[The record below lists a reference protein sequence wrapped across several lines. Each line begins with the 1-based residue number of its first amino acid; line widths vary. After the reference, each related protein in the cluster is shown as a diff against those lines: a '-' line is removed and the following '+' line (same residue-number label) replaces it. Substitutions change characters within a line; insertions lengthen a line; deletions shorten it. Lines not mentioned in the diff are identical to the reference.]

1 MTLKQQFEALCNEYV
16 NALKKIL
23 DCDNHYWIADDIGGV
38 LCLNKDCYFLCL
50 NDVRYIVDNEIKLE
64 EVDAW
69 YEYNTIL
76 GMISSDISTINL
88 ESWHK
93 GCPRRSEEE
102 IKELEELHKKTLD
115 ARKILEN
122 EIKMF
127 K

>member
-38 LCLNKDCYFLCL
+38 LCLNEDCYFLSL

-69 YEYNTIL
+69 YEYNTRL
-76 GMISSDISTINL
+76 GMISSDIPTINL

-93 GCPRRSEEE
+93 GCPRRSEEK